1 MRMLRGELSMQQR
14 IWNGDK
20 VWFLLLVY
28 CYIYICNLVRS
39 SSSLYGYRDASLLNQ
54 YVSKRTDRGSGQ

>member
-1 MRMLRGELSMQQR
+1 MRILRCELSMQQR
-14 IWNGDK
+14 IWNRDK

-28 CYIYICNLVRS
+28 CYICNLVRS

-54 YVSKRTDRGSGQ
+54 YVSKRTDRGFGKQ